1 MDYNNVFSKRA
12 ESYLSALTK
21 YPDVL
26 GKEFSYAI
34 RECNLHC
41 GETLLTIPSSC
52 EKVEKYIPNE
62 LNIHYIAFETNK
74 ELAEL
79 TNTKQCSFDCIPC
92 KDQSIDTIL
101 SLASL
106 HHCTN
111 EERIQFYNEAKRLLK
126 SGGKLVI
133 GDVLLDSNQDKWL
146 NIFVNAHNPFGH
158 NGTFWTSQD
167 ADLMQSCG
175 FTVTH
180 TIQEYTWDF
189 ADNASMYDFV
199 RKLFSIHS
207 ASDEELYEGLTKY
220 LHADFTAHSFPW
232 KLIYFT
238 ASIP

>member
-12 ESYLSALTK
+12 ESYLSALSK

-26 GKEFSYAI
+26 EKEFSCAI
-34 RECNLHC
+34 RECKLQR

-52 EKVEKYIPNE
+52 EKVEKYIPAD

-79 TNTKQCSFDCIPC
+79 TNTNQCSFDHIPC
-92 KDQSIDTIL
+92 KEQTVDTIL

-111 EERIQFYNEAKRLLK
+111 EERVQFYKEAKRILK
-126 SGGKLVI
+126 PGGKLII
-133 GDVLLDSNQDKWL
+133 GDVLLDSDQDKWL
-146 NIFVNAHNPFGH
+146 NIFVNKHNPVGH
-158 NGTFWTSQD
+158 TGKFWTAED
-167 ADLMQSCG
+167 AILIQSVG

-189 ADNASMYDFV
+189 SDNNAIYDFV

-207 ASDEELYEGLTKY
+207 ASDEDLYDGLTKY
-220 LHADFTAHSFPW
+220 LHADFTNHLFAW